1 MTAGVLVVGGGV
13 AALETTAALRALAGS
28 RVEIT
33 LVAPATRFE
42 PRELSVNAP
51 FGGRRPYSV
60 SLPELARRIP
70 FDLRHGELDR
80 VDPEQHAVRLRD
92 GERLAYDMLVL
103 CTGAVARPAFPGA
116 ITFGGVK
123 DAAALTEALDSA
135 EQLAFVAPTP
145 SDWTLPVYELAL
157 MSALARPDVDMAV
170 VTAETAPLWLFGAEA
185 GDAIRELL
193 AQRGVALLTGVR
205 VLAAADGK
213 LELDGTESVS
223 ADRAIALPH
232 LVGPAIRGLPHDEQG
247 FLPVDAHGALLGVTD
262 VYAAGDAT
270 AFPLKQ
276 GGLATQQADAVAEAI
291 AAAAGASV
299 TPRPFEPVVRGLLLT
314 GEAPLYLRS
323 DGTHGT
329 SHRLAHCAVSTNALW
344 WPPGKVAGRYVASLL
359 VPDLP
364 PGPGGEQVHD
374 LPASADAGRPEPE
387 SAAELTLMLA
397 REEADRGDYAE
408 ALHTLNAAQ
417 ALSGGKLAPEWER
430 TRTLWEARA
439 NPRKW

>member
-1 MTAGVLVVGGGV
+1 MAADVLVVGGGV
-13 AALETTAALRALAGS
+13 AALETAAALQALAGS
-28 RVEIT
+28 RVETT
-33 LVAPATRFE
+33 LIAPETHFQ
-42 PRELSVNAP
+42 PRALTVNAP
-51 FGGRRPYSV
+51 FGGRPPYSV

-70 FDLRHGELDR
+70 FDLRHGELDC
-80 VDPEQHAVRLRD
+80 VEPEQHAVRLRD

-116 ITFGGVK
+116 ITFGGPK
-123 DAAALTEALDSA
+123 DAPALTDALDSA
-135 EQLAFVAPTP
+135 EQLAFVAPTA

-157 MSALARPDVDMAV
+157 MSALDRPHLDIAV

-193 AQRGVALLTGVR
+193 SSRGVALLTGVR

-213 LELDGTESVS
+213 LELDGAESVS

-232 LVGPAIRGLPHDEQG
+232 LEGPAISGVPHDEQG
-247 FLPVDAHGALLGVTD
+247 FLPIDAHGAVVGATD
-262 VYAAGDAT
+262 VFAAGDAT
-270 AFPLKQ
+270 SFPLKQ

-299 TPRPFEPVVRGLLLT
+299 TPRLFEPVVRGLLFT
-314 GEAPLYLRS
+314 GETPLYLRS

-329 SHRLAHCAVSTNALW
+329 SHRLAHAAVSTSALW
-344 WPPGKVAGRYVASLL
+344 WLPGKVAGRYVASLL

-364 PGPGGEQVHD
+364 AGPGGGQLHD
-374 LPASADAGRPEPE
+374 LRASADAERPEPE
-387 SAAELTLMLA
+387 NAAALTLMLA

-417 ALSGGKLAPEWER
+417 ALSGGTLAPEWER

-439 NPRKW
+439 NPPTW

>member
-1 MTAGVLVVGGGV
+1 MAASVLVVGGGV
-13 AALETTAALRALAGS
+13 AALETAAGLRALAGS
-28 RVEIT
+28 RVETT
-33 LVAPATRFE
+33 LVTPATRFQ
-42 PRELSVNAP
+42 PRALSVNAP
-51 FGGRRPYSV
+51 FGGRPPYSV
-60 SLPELARRIP
+60 SLTELARRIS
-70 FDLRHGELDR
+70 FGLRHGELDR
-80 VDPEQHAVRLRD
+80 VDPEEHAVRLRD
-92 GERLAYDMLVL
+92 GERLDYDLLVL

-116 ITFGGVK
+116 ITFAGAE

-135 EQLAFVAPTP
+135 AQLAFVAPTA
-145 SDWTLPVYELAL
+145 SDWTLPLYELAL
-157 MSALARPDVDMAV
+157 MSALARPDLDLAV

-193 AQRGVALLTGVR
+193 SKRGIALLTGVR
-205 VLAAADGK
+205 VLAAAAGR

-223 ADRAIALPH
+223 ADHAIALPH
-232 LVGPAIRGLPHDEQG
+232 LVGPAISGLPHDEQG
-247 FLPVDAHGALLGVTD
+247 FLPVDAHGAVVGVTD
-262 VYAAGDAT
+262 VYAAGDVT

-291 AAAAGASV
+291 AAASGASV
-299 TPRPFEPVVRGLLLT
+299 TPKPFEPVVRGLLFT

-329 SHRLAHCAVSTNALW
+329 AHRLANAAVSTDALW

-359 VPDLP
+359 VPDQQPAEL
-364 PGPGGEQVHD
+364 HD
-374 LPASADAGRPEPE
+374 LTDSEGARQPEPE
-387 SAAELTLMLA
+387 NAAELTLMLA

-408 ALHTLNAAQ
+408 ALQTLNAAQ
-417 ALSGGKLAPEWER
+417 ALSGGKLDQEWER